1 MAVQTPPSG
10 SGTLLQSVQR
20 AAHVLRVIARERRA
34 LTTRELSEIIGTN
47 RSTCYHLV
55 NTLVHE
61 DLLRRDPHGRLLLGF
76 GVSELFDALT
86 DMLTPD
92 EHLLDAV
99 NMLNER
105 TGETSYVGVWDG
117 PDIVTVAVRAGF
129 RSVRV
134 RNVALGYRSH
144 VHLRAIGRALLA
156 FRDDDYLTAYL
167 GRTPLEALTPH
178 SVTDADALRALLR
191 EVRDECIAVESEEFI
206 LGVCCVAA
214 PIVASSGEVTAAVCV
229 SVPKA
234 RFDADGA
241 NIVATV
247 KEVAGTATQVLQGQ
261 SLRRGMP

>member
-1 MAVQTPPSG
+1 
-10 SGTLLQSVQR
+10 
-20 AAHVLRVIARERRA
+20 
-34 LTTRELSEIIGTN
+34 
-47 RSTCYHLV
+47 
-55 NTLVHE
+55 VHE

-92 EHLLDAV
+92 EYLLDAV
-99 NMLNER
+99 NVLNER

-117 PDIVTVAVRAGF
+117 PDVVTVAVREGF

-144 VHLRAIGRALLA
+144 VHLRALGRALLA
-156 FRDDDYLTAYL
+156 FRDDDYVTAYL
-167 GRTPLEALTPH
+167 GRTPLDALTPH
-178 SVTDADALRALLR
+178 SVTDPDDLRAVLQT
-191 EVRDECIAVESEEFI
+191 VRNDGVAVESEEFS
-206 LGVCCVAA
+206 LGVCCAAA
-214 PIVASSGEVTAAVCV
+214 PIIGGAGDVAAAICV
-229 SVPKA
+229 SMPKA

-261 SLRRGMP
+261 SLRRGTS